1 MIKSPMVRFLRALG
15 IAALILLAAALFATA
30 ALLAF
35 GDPLAH
41 AVVTVDDHSVT
52 LGDLQGNLPLFALVA
67 LVVLMVLLFV
77 VPLAVALPLLFAV
90 LVVATVLMAIVGTL
104 ALFFSPL
111 ILLGW
116 LAWRLVRPAR
126 PPWTERASGVV
137 S

>member
-116 LAWRLVRPAR
+116 LAWRLARPAR
-126 PPWTERASGVV
+126 PARTERAAGVV